1 MPTKSIAIPSRLKA
15 GGKSSRAPKASAVE
29 VPVRRRVPAPA
40 NRATPTHRF
49 AVGELVTVTQP
60 SRLSVPQ
67 AGRYRILRHLPYEGG
82 TLMYRVQ
89 SEADIYERVV
99 AEGDISL
106 PETVAGSELP

>member
-15 GGKSSRAPKASAVE
+15 GGKSSRAPKAAVVE
-29 VPVRRRVPAPA
+29 APVRRRIQPAPS
-40 NRATPTHRF
+40 RATPTHRF

-106 PETVAGSELP
+106 PETVVTPELP